1 MFSQSGFCD
10 QVRDFSNVS
19 TSFKSWNHVWHFY
32 FPSGFHSSFSRR
44 YYCQTLLCKRFDT
57 KTSISCYAL
66 SGIEVSRQN
75 SCARALRF
83 CLYFVFQSFIAPL
96 LMRFMC
102 ENLEKGFKPRKMQI
116 SKPGFKTSFYY
127 FWPFHM
133 RKVLL
138 LVVKT
143 AMCKRLFC
151 PV

>member
-1 MFSQSGFCD
+1 MFGIRTKSKKPLGCVFTERFLRSGSRLQQC
-10 QVRDFSNVS
+10 VNEFSNREIMFD
-19 TSFKSWNHVWHFY
+19 TFI
-32 FPSGFHSSFSRR
+32 SRVVFIPPFR
-44 YYCQTLLCKRFDT
+44 DVNCQTLLCKRFDT

-66 SGIEVSRQN
+66 CGIEVSRQN

-127 FWPFHM
+127 F
-133 RKVLL
+133 
-138 LVVKT
+138 
-143 AMCKRLFC
+143 
-151 PV
+151 